1 MRWYHWNKVDG
12 RDIKGC
18 CTTQYNLNSFQSSNT
33 IVNAEVSE
41 RRNWSEG
48 DNKKNEKK
56 ILVTSKTEEN
66 LFNHNF
72 FQITAVPMIIIILY
86 IRILQTMFVTAILA
100 KFCAISLR
108 TYKPTVLSI
117 FYINAQIRTCTYD
130 AIHSHKHKHTR
141 TQTQTHTN
149 THRIFNKR
157 KKFRTFRTYQYK
169 FADRNIFHIFL
180 TILMKYR

>member
-72 FQITAVPMIIIILY
+72 FQITAVPMIIIFLN
-86 IRILQTMFVTAILA
+86 IRMLQAMFVTAILN
-100 KFCAISLR
+100 KIWAISLR
-108 TYKPTVLSI
+108 EYKPSVLSI

-130 AIHSHKHKHTR
+130 AIRSHKDTR
-141 TQTQTHTN
+141 THSV
-149 THRIFNKR
+149 
-157 KKFRTFRTYQYK
+157 
-169 FADRNIFHIFL
+169 
-180 TILMKYR
+180 